1 MTTLLVIGITF
12 SEVWFAEVSGMKL
25 ESAIRF
31 LIRAQERHVG
41 QHGAHTPF
49 LAKSF
54 TH

>member
-1 MTTLLVIGITF
+1 MTTLHGVGLTF

-31 LIRAQERHVG
+31 LIRHVG
-41 QHGAHTPF
+41 QHVAHTPF